1 MRCTKAAACLWS
13 LCCLTSAESRFGR
26 LGCDDLS
33 GRKIF
38 REEIFSGHLW
48 HQCTAE
54 RRPHLCCFTEDIL
67 TPKCWRRFQHLSMR
81 VLMNTARTLSLLLLD
96 GGFLYCR
103 FSCCR
108 GSLSAT
114 HKFAVV
120 LFCRTETYLTI
131 FLEPSKSFPWNFP
144 VIWVSSY
151 LLNGVILSIWDQEN
165 PHDHHQLYSSEQQHM

>member
-1 MRCTKAAACLWS
+1 
-13 LCCLTSAESRFGR
+13 
-26 LGCDDLS
+26 
-33 GRKIF
+33 
-38 REEIFSGHLW
+38 
-48 HQCTAE
+48 
-54 RRPHLCCFTEDIL
+54 L

-144 VIWVSSY
+144 VIWVR
-151 LLNGVILSIWDQEN
+151 
-165 PHDHHQLYSSEQQHM
+165 QLPFEWGHN